1 MADTLTGA
9 DRDEALARLSKTG
22 WSLAEDRD
30 AIRKTFKFKNF
41 IEAFG
46 WMSRGALI
54 AEKMGHHP
62 DWTNVYNRVVIELTT
77 HEKGGLTSADVKLAE
92 RFDAL

>member
-1 MADTLTGA
+1 MAEMLTGSE
-9 DRDEALARLSKTG
+9 RDETLARLAETG
-22 WSLAEDRD
+22 WELAGDRD

-54 AEKMGHHP
+54 AEKMNHHP
-62 DWTNVYNRVVIELTT
+62 DWKNVYNRVEVELTT
-77 HEKGGLTSADVKLAE
+77 HEKGGLTTADAKLAE
-92 RFDAL
+92 KFDRL